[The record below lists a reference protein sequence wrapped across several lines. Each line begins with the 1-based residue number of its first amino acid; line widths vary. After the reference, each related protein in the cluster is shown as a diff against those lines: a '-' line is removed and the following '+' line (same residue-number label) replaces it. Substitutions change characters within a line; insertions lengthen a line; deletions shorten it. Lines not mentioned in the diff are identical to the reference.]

1 MRLYLQLVIVSFIF
15 LAVAMSHRCSREQ
28 PATRSELVLAA
39 VVEKIGKD
47 PGVSSGYYLIYQLA
61 KYRVVQVCAGNY
73 NQKGI
78 VVDHLLVSGDELKT
92 LRVGD
97 KVYLTLQP
105 SKTIEIRF
113 NEEGF
118 RDSSQKVSTFYIGHQ
133 PDVTKPAPCKLLT
146 EPA

>member
-1 MRLYLQLVIVSFIF
+1 MRQYLQIVIASSIL
-15 LAVAMSHRCSREQ
+15 LAAAINHRCDREQ
-28 PATRSELVLAA
+28 PATQSELVLAA

-61 KYRVVQVCAGNY
+61 KYRVVEVCVGNY
-73 NQKGI
+73 SQKEI

-105 SKTIEIRF
+105 SKTIEMRF

-118 RDSSQKVSTFYIGHQ
+118 RDSSQKVGTFYIGHK
-133 PDVTKPAPCKLLT
+133 PDVTKPAPCKYVN
-146 EPA
+146 

>member
-1 MRLYLQLVIVSFIF
+1 MRQYLQIVIASSIF
-15 LAVAMSHRCSREQ
+15 LAAAISHSCDREQ
-28 PATRSELVLAA
+28 PATQSELVIAA

-61 KYRVVQVCAGNY
+61 KYRVVEVCAGNY
-73 NQKGI
+73 SQKEI
-78 VVDHLLVSGDELKT
+78 VVDHLLVSGDELKA

-105 SKTIEIRF
+105 SKTIKMRF

-118 RDSSQKVSTFYIGHQ
+118 RDSSQNVGTFYIGHK
-133 PDVTKPAPCKLLT
+133 PDVTKPAPCKYVN
-146 EPA
+146 